1 MFMDFHWICLML
13 RTAGKLQFIM
23 PFLDHFHKVCARKGL
38 SRDEA
43 REAMEAILNGE
54 VSTPLIAAFLAACKV
69 LGDGVEEVTGF
80 AESMRAHVNPV
91 EAPAGATVLDTCGTG
106 GDGLSTFNIST
117 AVAIVVAACGVHVAK
132 HGNRAFSSHTGSAD
146 VLEIL
151 GVNVDLTAAQM
162 SACLAQAGIAFLYA
176 PNVHPAMKH
185 ASPARKELKM
195 RTVFNLLGPLS
206 NPAGAHHQLIGAP
219 NFEAARI
226 MAQALSQLGT
236 MKSIVA
242 HGEDGLDE
250 VTTTGRSMIYE
261 IVGNSITR
269 RAIKPDDFGVPVA
282 TVDELYAASGQ
293 QSAED
298 ILSILEAIPS
308 AKMDIVLVNASTALF
323 AAGVVPD
330 FKSGVAKAFDACA
343 SGAAK
348 AKLEALKQV
357 SHAV

>member
-1 MFMDFHWICLML
+1 
-13 RTAGKLQFIM
+13 M
-23 PFLDHFHKVCARKGL
+23 PFLDHFHKVCARKAL
-38 SRDEA
+38 TREEA
-43 REAMEAILNGE
+43 REAMDAILEGE
-54 VSTPLIAAFLAACKV
+54 VSTPLIAAFLAATKV
-69 LGDGVEEVTGF
+69 LGDGVDEVTGF
-80 AESMRAHVNPV
+80 AEAMRAKVSPV
-91 EAPAGATVLDTCGTG
+91 VPPAGAVVLDTCGTG

-151 GVNVDLTAAQM
+151 GVNVDLTPEQM
-162 SACLAQAGIAFLYA
+162 SKCLAEAGIAFLYA

-185 ASPARKELKM
+185 ASAARRELKM

-206 NPAGAHHQLIGAP
+206 NPAGAQHQLIGAP

-236 MKSIVA
+236 TKSIIA

-250 VTTTGRSMIYE
+250 VTTTGRSMVYDVE
-261 IVGNSITR
+261 GNSITR
-269 RAIKPDDFGVPVA
+269 RAIKPEDFGVPKA
-282 TVDELYAASGQ
+282 SIDELYAANGE
-293 QSAED
+293 QSAQD
-298 ILSILEAIPS
+298 ILGILDTQPS

-323 AAGVVPD
+323 AAGVVAD
-330 FKSGVAKAFDACA
+330 FKSGVSKAFGAIA

-348 AKLEALKQV
+348 AKLEDLKRV
-357 SHAV
+357 SHEV

>member
-1 MFMDFHWICLML
+1 ML
-13 RTAGKLQFIM
+13 GTAGNLQFIM

-38 SRDEA
+38 TRDEA
-43 REAMEAILNGE
+43 RDAMDSILNGE

-69 LGDGVEEVTGF
+69 LGDGVDEVTGF
-80 AESMRAHVNPV
+80 AEAMRAKVSPV
-91 EAPAGATVLDTCGTG
+91 TPPAGAIVLDTCGTG

-151 GVNVDLTAAQM
+151 GVKVDLSPEQM
-162 SACLAQAGIAFLYA
+162 TQCLAQAGIAFLYA

-185 ASPARKELKM
+185 ASAARKELKM

-206 NPAGAHHQLIGAP
+206 NPAGAQHQLIGAP
-219 NFEAARI
+219 NFEAARV

-236 MKSIVA
+236 TKSIIV

-250 VTTTGRSMIYE
+250 VTTTGRSMVYD
-261 IVGNSITR
+261 IVGSSITR
-269 RAIKPDDFGVPVA
+269 RAIKPEDFGVPTA
-282 TVDELYAASGQ
+282 SIDELFAKDGE
-293 QSAED
+293 QSAND
-298 ILSILEAIPS
+298 ILSILDTNPS

-323 AAGVVPD
+323 AAGIVPD
-330 FKSGVAKAFDACA
+330 FKAGVAKAFEALA

-357 SHAV
+357 SNQV

>member
-1 MFMDFHWICLML
+1 ML
-13 RTAGKLQFIM
+13 GTAGIFKFIM

-38 SRDEA
+38 TREEA
-43 REAMEAILNGE
+43 REAMDSILNGE

-69 LGDGVEEVTGF
+69 LGDGVDEVTGF
-80 AESMRAHVNPV
+80 AEAMRAKVSPV
-91 EAPAGATVLDTCGTG
+91 VAPEGAVVLDTCGTG

-146 VLEIL
+146 VLELL
-151 GVNVDLTAAQM
+151 GVKVDLTAEQM

-185 ASPARKELKM
+185 ASAARRELKM

-236 MKSIVA
+236 MKSIIA

-250 VTTTGRSMIYE
+250 VTTTGRSMVYE
-261 IVGNSITR
+261 VEGNSITR
-269 RAIKPDDFGVPVA
+269 RAIKPEDFGVPKA
-282 TVDELYAASGQ
+282 TIDELYAASGE
-293 QSAED
+293 QSAAD
-298 ILSILEAIPS
+298 IQAILDVVPS
-308 AKMDIVLVNASTALF
+308 AKMDIVLVNVSTALY
-323 AAGVVPD
+323 AAGIVPD
-330 FKSGVAKAFDACA
+330 FKSGVAKAFEALA

-348 AKLEALKQV
+348 AKLEALKEA
-357 SHAV
+357 SHSV

>member
-1 MFMDFHWICLML
+1 ML
-13 RTAGKLQFIM
+13 GTAGIFKFTM

-38 SRDEA
+38 TRDEA
-43 REAMEAILNGE
+43 REAMEAMLDGQ
-54 VSTPLIAAFLAACKV
+54 VSTPLIAAFLAATKV

-80 AESMRAHVNPV
+80 AEAMRARVTRV
-91 EAPAGATVLDTCGTG
+91 APPEGALVLDTCGTG

-146 VLEIL
+146 VLELL
-151 GVNVDLTAAQM
+151 GVKVDLTAEQM
-162 SACLAQAGIAFLYA
+162 SACLKQAGIAFLYA
-176 PNVHPAMKH
+176 PNVHPAMKY
-185 ASPARKELKM
+185 AAEARRELKM

-236 MKSIVA
+236 MKSVIA

-261 IVGNSITR
+261 VEGNSITR
-269 RAIKPDDFGVPVA
+269 RAIKPADFGVPQA
-282 TVDELYAASGQ
+282 TVGELHASDGK

-298 ILSILEAIPS
+298 IQAILEVVPS
-308 AKMDIVLVNASTALF
+308 AKMDIVLVNASTALY
-323 AAGVVPD
+323 AAGLVPD
-330 FKSGVAKAFDACA
+330 FKAGVAKAFEALA

-348 AKLEALKQV
+348 AKLEQLKTV
-357 SHAV
+357 SHQV